1 MRDRIILLLLIITP
15 LFLSLP
21 RVKNADYQEPSQ
33 IELRLIRGL
42 GFGLGGQIQGRFSL
56 NASGPDSLDRV
67 EFYIDDQLIGED
79 SSQPF
84 SISFSTG
91 DYETGVHQ
99 FSAVGYP
106 ADGRELTSNRI
117 SRQFVSV
124 ISVGLVVAAI
134 IILVV
139 VLRFASSY
147 IARSKNPGAQKGFG
161 YLGGTVCK
169 NCGRSFGIHW
179 WSLRLGLGR
188 MDRCPHCGKWN
199 MVNRASAET
208 LAQAEHAERESEPA
222 ESPVAEQQSKDDDI
236 LRRQIDESRYRDE

>member
-1 MRDRIILLLLIITP
+1 MRNRIFLLLLVITP
-15 LFLSLP
+15 FILSLP
-21 RVKNADYQEPSQ
+21 QEISAYFQEPSQ

-56 NASGPDSLDRV
+56 NASGPENLDRV
-67 EFYIDDQLIGED
+67 EFYIDDQLLGDD

-84 SISFSTG
+84 SVSFSTG
-91 DYETGVHQ
+91 DYENGVHQ
-99 FSAVGYP
+99 FSAIGYL
-106 ADGRELTSNRI
+106 ADGREITSNRI

-124 ISVGLVVAAI
+124 LSVGLIVGAVI
-134 IILVV
+134 VLVV

-147 IARSKNPGAQKGFG
+147 ITRSKTPGGKKGFG

-199 MVNRASAET
+199 MVNRASADV
-208 LAQAEHAERESEPA
+208 LAQADHVDRESEPA
-222 ESPVAEQQSKDDDI
+222 KSPASEQQSQDDDI